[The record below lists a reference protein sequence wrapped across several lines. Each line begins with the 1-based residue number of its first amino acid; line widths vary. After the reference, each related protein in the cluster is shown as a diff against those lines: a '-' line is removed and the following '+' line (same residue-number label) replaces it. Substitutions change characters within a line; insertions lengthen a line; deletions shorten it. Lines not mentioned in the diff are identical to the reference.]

1 MGSFNSNMPVCPAN
15 QHCSQWARKNMKYCL
30 CNAKDGV
37 SLFLGL
43 VSVISWGVAEVPQII
58 TNYRQKS
65 TEGLSI
71 GFLLTWIIG
80 DLFNLFG
87 CMLEPATLYT
97 FTTMILAGQAV
108 YYGHIYPRLK
118 QRRQEYKGLKPNVT
132 ESVETDRLRIS
143 NGRVKTEKVAGRWR
157 NGSDAS
163 DGGQNLTSP
172 IPLPALP
179 ANASPGR
186 GLYYVSARS
195 LSSSHTPPTGSFFTQ
210 RMGPS
215 SFHTVTAVEEPLL
228 SGSNPQSAPAPK
240 TKNMLCLVSLV
251 MFIGSFNL
259 LSTKDRVKE
268 TYGKPSGTVM
278 QVGRKLL
285 QINGGLFEGI
295 GSIGNAEI
303 GTFLGWAMAAIY
315 MGGRLP
321 QICLNI
327 RRGNVEGL
335 NPLMFV
341 FALVGNATYVA
352 RPLNELT
359 HTYGIYVIHV
369 MESSWS

>member
-87 CMLEPATLYT
+87 CMLEPATLPTQYYMALLYT

-240 TKNMLCLVSLV
+240 TKNMLCL
-251 MFIGSFNL
+251 
-259 LSTKDRVKE
+259 
-268 TYGKPSGTVM
+268 
-278 QVGRKLL
+278 
-285 QINGGLFEGI
+285 INGGLFEGI

-321 QICLNI
+321 QICLNKAYLFLCSI
-327 RRGNVEGL
+327 LVSSVEWSKIKPNLPWLVDAGGCVL
-335 NPLMFV
+335 LDFFV
-341 FALVGNATYVA
+341 SF
-352 RPLNELT
+352 
-359 HTYGIYVIHV
+359 
-369 MESSWS
+369 